1 MEKNLLSRRGFVGAS
16 AGLGVALAACGLAG
30 TALAADKGASASADK
45 KAASAAKDGV
55 VIDYK
60 GREVA
65 IPEKIERIAVTCM
78 GGATQTVC
86 VFGGADRLVVSP
98 SMAKSSPLV
107 LKLFPQIENAVD
119 AGTFDDVNI
128 ETLAAADP
136 DFAFVSSTS
145 DKGNAAIEEL
155 GIPTYTL
162 GTANSTI
169 ESMRNDYVN
178 AGKLLG
184 TSDVADDL
192 MKFWDD
198 VLGYVAD
205 TLETIPED
213 QRLTV
218 YRCGAELTAASHT
231 PWATTWIK
239 GAGGIPAVEKD
250 GMTSDVS
257 IEQVAAWDPDV
268 ISTSGDVDAILTNE
282 AYADLKA
289 VKNGAVYKTPKGTM
303 SWDVP
308 SPEVPLGFAW
318 LAKTLYPE
326 AFADFDVEAK
336 CKEFYA
342 QFFNYDLTDEDLDGI
357 FLRTK

>member
-326 AFADFDVEAK
+326 TFADLDVEAK

-342 QFFNYDLTDEDLDGI
+342 QFFNYDLTGEDLDGI
-357 FLRTK
+357 FLRK